1 MDNHTTN
8 YLLELMQTVQSMQS
22 MQSVQSA
29 IANNQQGTPA
39 SEQSET
45 ACSGKSGFNNAPK

>member
-1 MDNHTTN
+1 
-8 YLLELMQTVQSMQS
+8 MQTVQS

-39 SEQSET
+39 SKQSET
-45 ACSGKSGFNNAPK
+45 ARSSKSGFNNDPK